1 MKKLILALALSA
13 SFQAHAGVTTF
24 TLNDIGTFAGY
35 TSNDTSQTF
44 AGSGFVGMYNTQWAH
59 LFGIEISSYSRTLAQ
74 VNIGSLAGKQI
85 NSAMLSFSLLD
96 GDTNSQLATVTGFN
110 GGSGNLA
117 FNFNAPGTNY
127 GSVNAT
133 VSGGANA
140 LDITDLLT
148 ASVAANDGWLGLH
161 FQGSDLYQWTYTK
174 DGFGSNRA
182 NLQLTVDF
190 ADTTDVPEPA
200 SLGMLAIG
208 ALALAAARR
217 KTRHAA

>member
-1 MKKLILALALSA
+1 
-13 SFQAHAGVTTF
+13 
-24 TLNDIGTFAGY
+24 
-35 TSNDTSQTF
+35 
-44 AGSGFVGMYNTQWAH
+44 
-59 LFGIEISSYSRTLAQ
+59 
-74 VNIGSLAGKQI
+74 
-85 NSAMLSFSLLD
+85 
-96 GDTNSQLATVTGFN
+96 
-110 GGSGNLA
+110 LA